1 MTTTFKLVRRGF
13 LLAAMSLAAF
23 APQAQARNAD
33 AEAFT
38 QRLIDQGVS
47 ILRATNDPQRKSK
60 FRDFITQYSD
70 VQRTARF
77 TLGQYAR
84 RANPAD
90 VSAFYEAFKNFA
102 IATYEARLD
111 KYKGESLKVVNS
123 IETKPGEYQ
132 VTTIVDGPDVRNA
145 FRIEF
150 RLSGGN
156 SNYKFF
162 DVSVEG
168 IWLAISQ
175 KEEFASYLSQQNG
188 SVPALTANLVARTQ
202 SIQSGGK

>member
-1 MTTTFKLVRRGF
+1 MTSTFNLIRRGF
-13 LLAAMSLAAF
+13 LLAAISLAALTT
-23 APQAQARNAD
+23 QSQARNGD

-38 QRLIDQGVS
+38 QRLIDQGVG
-47 ILRATNDPQRKSK
+47 ILRATNDVQRNAK

-84 RANPAD
+84 TANPTDLA
-90 VSAFYEAFKNFA
+90 AFYEAFKNFA
-102 IATYEARLD
+102 VATYEVRLD

-123 IETKPGEYQ
+123 IETKPGEFQ

-156 SNYKFF
+156 SSYKFF

-175 KEEFASYLSQQNG
+175 KEEFASYLAQQNG
-188 SVPALTANLVARTQ
+188 SVPALTANLIARTKN
-202 SIQSGGK
+202 IQTGGR